1 MHLARVIGD
10 AHATVKDP
18 MVAGAKML
26 LIRPMDERRE
36 FVGAPL
42 VAVDMVGAGPGE
54 VVFYTTAYEAVIPW
68 KRLHPDVPM
77 ALIDAG
83 IIGIVDRID
92 LAETSS

>member
-18 MVAGAKML
+18 MVTAAKML
-26 LIRPMDERRE
+26 LIRPIDAARR
-36 FVGAPL
+36 FTGKPL

-54 VVFYTTAYEAVIPW
+54 IVFYTTAYEAVIPW

-92 LAETSS
+92 VEGVPS